1 MKLKQLLKNTSL
13 DCSYPDLEISG
24 VTSDSREVAP
34 GFLFATLD
42 NGVTNGIQYIP
53 QAIKAGARVILTQ
66 AEPEQIYD
74 DVLFLTCPN
83 PNKIFGLVL
92 KNFYNAQPQFL
103 AAITGTNGKTSIAD
117 FVRQM
122 IFALGYNAASMGT
135 LGLIKNN
142 QAPLPFNNTTP
153 GAMTIH
159 HTLSDLKKE
168 NLLPVLPTSL
178 KIIWIFIK
186 PCKTIMKPKS
196 SCLQRSCLK
205 VELPSSMQI

>member
-92 KNFYNAQPQFL
+92 KIFIIRNLNFW
-103 AAITGTNGKTSIAD
+103 
-117 FVRQM
+117 RQ
-122 IFALGYNAASMGT
+122 
-135 LGLIKNN
+135 
-142 QAPLPFNNTTP
+142 LPEQT
-153 GAMTIH
+153 AK
-159 HTLSDLKKE
+159 L
-168 NLLPVLPTSL
+168 LLPIL
-178 KIIWIFIK
+178 FG
-186 PCKTIMKPKS
+186 
-196 SCLQRSCLK
+196 R
-205 VELPSSMQI
+205 